1 MKTATSEPSWDV
13 LVRLVGRRVTATH
26 VASEGTEPVPLTVAD
41 VTDAV
46 TCGGWTTFT
55 ATLVG
60 TSDGRLVAP
69 GRYDVTRRRHLLQDD
84 PHLDRPGPAAPAVPG
99 DLHPVRAR
107 AADGGRLTL
116 RRPQPVVARPRSS

>member
-1 MKTATSEPSWDV
+1 MKSAATEPTWDV
-13 LVRLVGRRVTATH
+13 LVRLVGRRVLATP
-26 VASEGTEPVPLTVAD
+26 VGSEGPGPVPLTMAD

-69 GRYDVTRRRHLLQDD
+69 GRYDVTVDD
-84 PHLDRPGPAAPAVPG
+84 TRFG
-99 DLHPVRAR
+99 
-107 AADGGRLTL
+107 LTL
-116 RRPQPVVARPRSS
+116 TWIARGRPHQLYQATFVQSVVEPQAVAG

>member
-69 GRYDVTRRRHLLQDD
+69 GRYDVSVDD
-84 PHLDRPGPAAPAVPG
+84 TCFRMTLTWIARGRPHQLYQATFIQSAPEPRTAV
-99 DLHPVRAR
+99 A
-107 AADGGRLTL
+107 
-116 RRPQPVVARPRSS
+116 